1 MSETNSKMNPLIA
14 TAAVAVI
21 IFSAVGV
28 GVMTGVIP
36 SSKSSNEVLIPAET
50 KTAPAPEVKAA
61 PAPEVK
67 AAPAPVHKPAAPVA
81 HKRTPAAEPKQQP
94 AQVAVNEPVPAA
106 APVPPPVARICTD
119 CGVIDMINVVDTKG
133 SGSGLGAVGGAVVG
147 GLLGNQI
154 GRGRGNTAATVVGA
168 VGGAVAG
175 NEVEKRVKSTKE
187 YQVTV
192 RMDDGNTRSFTFD
205 SAPGYVVGEKVKVI
219 DGRLVKG

>member
-1 MSETNSKMNPLIA
+1 MSETSSKMNPLVA
-14 TAAVAVI
+14 TAAIAVI

-36 SSKSSNEVLIPAET
+36 SSKSSGDVPPQIES
-50 KTAPAPEVKAA
+50 KAA
-61 PAPEVK
+61 PAPKVA
-67 AAPAPVHKPAAPVA
+67 AAPAPAPAHKQPAPVA
-81 HKRTPAAEPKQQP
+81 QKRAPAPETRPQ
-94 AQVAVNEPVPAA
+94 QVAVNERTAA
-106 APVPPPVARICTD
+106 APVAAPVPRICNE
-119 CGVIDMINVVDTKG
+119 CGVVNMIDVIEKKG
-133 SGSGLGAVGGAVVG
+133 DGSGLGAVGGAVVG

-154 GRGRGNTAATVVGA
+154 GKGRGNTAATVVGA

-175 NEVEKRVKSTKE
+175 NEVEKRVKSVKE

-205 SAPGYVVGEKVKVI
+205 YAPGYAVGEKVKVI

>member
-1 MSETNSKMNPLIA
+1 MPESKSKINPLIA

-36 SSKSSNEVLIPAET
+36 SSKSSNEILIPAET
-50 KTAPAPEVKAA
+50 KTAPAPEI
-61 PAPEVK
+61 K

-94 AQVAVNEPVPAA
+94 AQVAVNEPAPAA
-106 APVPPPVARICTD
+106 APVPPPVARICTE
-119 CGVIDMINVVDTKG
+119 CGVIDMINVIDKKG

-154 GRGRGNTAATVVGA
+154 GSGRGNTAATVVGA

-175 NEVEKRVKSTKE
+175 NEVEKRVTSTKE
-187 YQVTV
+187 YHVTV